1 MFEETDLVIN
11 TESISS
17 NSFLTNP
24 SKPRIIYLQNS
35 YLITET
41 LIGVNQPL
49 GI

>member
-24 SKPRIIYLQNS
+24 SKPRIYLQNS
-35 YLITET
+35 YCDYRDFDS
-41 LIGVNQPL
+41 VNQPL